1 MPRGRTSALHIRLT
15 PTERHT
21 LRTWQRQR
29 RPRDLAQRGYMLLLL
44 AQGWTIT
51 AVARRVGCGRPTVY
65 RWATRFLAE
74 GVAGLHMQPGHG
86 GRRVRGRHTPAL
98 ASTSQGASGAIV

>member
-1 MPRGRTSALHIRLT
+1 MTCERTLAMPRGRKTDLHI
-15 PTERHT
+15 T
-21 LRTWQRQR
+21 LSPEDRVTLSAWQRQR
-29 RPRDLAQRGYMLLLL
+29 RPGGLAQRGHMLLLL

-74 GVAGLHMQPGHG
+74 GVTGLTTQPGPG
-86 GRRVRGRHTPAL
+86 GR
-98 ASTSQGASGAIV
+98 S